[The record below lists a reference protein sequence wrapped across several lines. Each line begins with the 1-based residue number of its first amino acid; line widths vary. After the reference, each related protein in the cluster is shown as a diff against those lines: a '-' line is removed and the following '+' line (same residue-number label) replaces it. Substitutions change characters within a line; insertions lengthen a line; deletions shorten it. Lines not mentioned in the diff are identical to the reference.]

1 MIRTKSIL
9 GSILA
14 LVGVTAAGLTA
25 HADDSFQTFNFTDT
39 GAPYNITFNL
49 FNSNLGILN
58 SVTYEFDAT
67 STANFNVVNLGP
79 AVAGVDLK
87 STVHVDV
94 FGPIAGT
101 HYLSEDVIAEDTN
114 FSIGNGAPFAF
125 KNDNGVVGN
134 LTDSASVALG
144 DLSAYKAPGGGPSVG
159 QLSILIAAPDS
170 VIFNNP
176 GPLAIIGGSTSTA
189 GTLKLHYNFTR
200 VVTPEPG
207 TWALLAAS
215 SVMGVAGIR
224 RRRRS
229 A

>member
-25 HADDSFQTFNFTDT
+25 HADDLVQTFNFNDATPT
-39 GAPYNITFNL
+39 YNVTFNL
-49 FNSNLGILN
+49 FNSNIGVLN

-67 STANFNVVNLGP
+67 NVSNFSVFNLNPSP
-79 AVAGVDLK
+79 ATGVDIK
-87 STVHVDV
+87 SVAHVDV
-94 FGPIAGT
+94 LGPIGLYQ
-101 HYLSEDVIAEDTN
+101 YLSEDITAEAANYTANGFLSQVTGVTGNTTDT
-114 FSIGNGAPFAF
+114 
-125 KNDNGVVGN
+125 
-134 LTDSASVALG
+134 ASVALG
-144 DLSAYKAPGGGPSVG
+144 DLSAYQAPGGGPLAG
-159 QLSILIAAPDS
+159 QL
-170 VIFNNP
+170 VINITP
-176 GPLAIIGGSTSTA
+176 GTYQGTTPPGVFGNLDSTSTT
-189 GTLKLHYNFTR
+189 GTLKIHYNFTR